1 MLDIN
6 YSVQWQVKDDRY
18 PTYKPWYTMGML
30 AQIDLWKLDLKNKSV
45 WEWGAGWSS
54 IFWAFYCQSV
64 VAVETDEKWAND
76 IREYAQLVDLK
87 NLQVVTRQV
96 NEGDQSKVEY
106 YIDIPAYFKP
116 DIICIDSV
124 LRHECLVKALTL
136 PRPLI
141 IIHDNWQQD
150 GFVCP
155 ASEELMAPYEI
166 HNFIQEDH
174 TDNHGRKW
182 ATAYWELK

>member
-1 MLDIN
+1 MDFEL
-6 YSVQWQVKDDRY
+6 VQWQ
-18 PTYKPWYTMGML
+18 
-30 AQIDLWKLDLKNKSV
+30 KLDDNGICYPWFTHPFLEVLKTWDLSDKEIL
-45 WEWGAGWSS
+45 EWGGGKSS
-54 IFWAFYCQSV
+54 LWWNTYAKRVCTI
-64 VAVETDEKWAND
+64 ETNSEWIEEIYRLNNTLNKVYRRP
-76 IREYAQLVDLK
+76 IL
-87 NLQVVTRQV
+87 RQI
-96 NEGDQSKVEY
+96 NEGDQNMVDY
-106 YIDIPAYFKP
+106 YTDVPDDIKPSIVVIDGI
-116 DIICIDSV
+116 
-124 LRHECLVKALTL
+124 LRHECLVKAVTL

-174 TDNHGRKW
+174 TDNHGKKW